1 MRITIVI
8 LIIALQPLLMKS
20 QTAIATLG
28 NIASCAGEDVLV
40 PMDVVDFN
48 DVGAMTIFIG
58 YDTNVAV
65 FNSILNINPQIPG
78 FISYN
83 DIGGQVN
90 IAYSNPNPFYI
101 SGEKLFDL
109 SFTYLYDST
118 LLTFNPGTE
127 IANTMLEIIPLESY
141 SGSIF
146 NSIEIINQPDSVQSY
161 PNNDVFFKITSEGNT
176 TYQWQEDSGSGWT
189 NLQNNGPYS
198 GVNSDSLSISNVPL
212 SFNENLYQ
220 CILTYEEC
228 TLVSDIALL
237 EVATAF
243 PVATIGQAASCPA
256 DIVSVPVY
264 AGDLFDIIEFNFNI
278 SFDTTELTFL
288 ELENIHPDL
297 QSGEMVTSPLVGQ
310 PGITIHWN
318 NENPITVSNGMLF
331 QMVLFYESA
340 TQTLSFEEG
349 TVVINS
355 SFNPLTITLNDGMI
369 NQYIIP
375 YIILQPVNDTVLKNG
390 IAEFTVEATEAV
402 SFQWLVSDDGGNS
415 WNELDDALPYYNTQT
430 PVLTISP
437 ASLELHEN
445 QYACRL
451 ASNYCFVYSDP
462 AVLIIDTLTF
472 ISEQQVKDFISVYP
486 NPVNDMINIEIRHNP
501 EWILFELYT
510 VDGKLVLSENRIGIH
525 GASSYKLDISGT
537 SGNLFLLKMKGLKS
551 GKVFTEENKIFR
563 IH

>member
-109 SFTYLYDST
+109 SFTYLDDST

-141 SGSIF
+141 PGSIF
-146 NSIEIINQPDSVQSY
+146 NSIEIINQPDSVQAY
-161 PNNDVFFKITSEGNT
+161 PNNDVFFKITSVGNT

-228 TLVSDIALL
+228 TLASEIALL

-256 DIVSVPVY
+256 NIVSLPVY

-297 QSGEMVTSPLVGQ
+297 QSGEMVTSPLPDQ
-310 PGITIHWN
+310 PGITIHWT
-318 NENPITVSNGMLF
+318 NENPVTVSNGMLF
-331 QMVLFYESA
+331 QMKFFYELE
-340 TQTLSFEEG
+340 TQPLTFEEG

-369 NQYIIP
+369 NQYVIP

-390 IAEFTVEATEAV
+390 TAEFSVEATNAV
-402 SFQWLVSDDGGNS
+402 SFQWLVSEDGGNS
-415 WNELDDALPYYNTQT
+415 WDELDDAIPYYNTQT

-437 ASLELHEN
+437 ASLDLHEYK
-445 QYACRL
+445 YACRL
-451 ASNYCFVYSDP
+451 ASNYCSVFSEP
-462 AVLIIDTLTF
+462 AVLIVDTLTF
-472 ISEQQVKDFISVYP
+472 ISQQQEKDFISVYP
-486 NPVNDMINIEIRHNP
+486 NPVKDIINIDVP
-501 EWILFELYT
+501 EKLDGVRLELYT
-510 VDGKLVLSENRIGIH
+510 LDGRMLLREALIPNN
-525 GASSYKLDISGT
+525 GASNYRLNISGMAE
-537 SGNLFLLKMKGLKS
+537 SIYLLKFSAEKS
-551 GKVFTEENKIFR
+551 GKIFTEENLIFR

>member
-58 YDTNVAV
+58 YDTNLAV

>member
-437 ASLELHEN
+437 ASFELHEN

>member
-161 PNNDVFFKITSEGNT
+161 PNNDVFFKITSVGNT

-243 PVATIGQAASCPA
+243 PVATIGQTASCPA

-310 PGITIHWN
+310 PGITIHWT
-318 NENPITVSNGMLF
+318 NEDPVTVSNGMLF

-355 SFNPLTITLNDGMI
+355 SFNPLTITLNDGLI
-369 NQYIIP
+369 NQYVIP
-375 YIILQPVNDTVLKNG
+375 YIIIQPVNDTVLKNG
-390 IAEFTVEATEAV
+390 TAEFSVEATDAV
-402 SFQWLVSDDGGNS
+402 SFQWLVSEDGGNS
-415 WNELDDALPYYNTQT
+415 WDELDDAIPYYNSQT

-437 ASLELHEN
+437 ASLDLQEY

-451 ASNYCFVYSDP
+451 ASNYCSVFSEA
-462 AVLIIDTLTF
+462 AVLFVDTLTLV
-472 ISEQQVKDFISVYP
+472 SELPGLNFISVYP